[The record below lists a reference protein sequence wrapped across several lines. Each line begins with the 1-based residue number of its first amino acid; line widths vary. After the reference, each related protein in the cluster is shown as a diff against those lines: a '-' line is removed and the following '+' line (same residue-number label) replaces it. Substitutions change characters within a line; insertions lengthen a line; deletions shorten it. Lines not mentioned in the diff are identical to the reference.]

1 MSVLHIKQ
9 QESLRLSWL
18 GLLGYDSGA
27 LPYWTVALGEARFV
41 AVISTADTEVPCG
54 GQGLTF

>member
-1 MSVLHIKQ
+1 MNLPEDARWH
-9 QESLRLSWL
+9 
-18 GLLGYDSGA
+18 SG
-27 LPYWTVALGEARFV
+27 PEPVALGEARFV